1 MRRLSIASL
10 LPRPFLPRVAE
21 MVESKAEKR
30 NEADMTNW
38 GRNSIMSNWKSAL
51 LAGAMAFAPVHA
63 TAAPKEAPLAEAVAP
78 ADDQD
83 EVNSEAEMANAKAKM
98 QKEIDQAIAMIEKIF
113 GVDKLPP
120 IAPAQLALAQQ
131 TTTAL
136 VPPGSLAKMIDNM
149 YGKFFKGLM
158 GELGGMSDLMLSIK
172 TGVES
177 EKIEALD
184 EKSKA
189 AIANL
194 FDPQRQQR
202 EEQAMNV
209 IKPLI
214 TEALGDLEGP
224 MRNGMAHAFARK
236 FTAQQLGEMNA
247 FFATPTGKAYADEWM
262 ALQADPEV
270 MLAMVKAVPPLIN
283 KFMDRGPEIEGKLKD
298 LPKERQL
305 ADLSDA
311 ELVKLAKLMKV
322 DVKTLKEN
330 RDAWKTA
337 DEDATEVTMD
347 AADAAADAATAA
359 ADAAGDWDPSFDREN
374 WSEADRTRVEELET
388 AASEASSAAYDAEQA
403 AIANARKKKPSK

>member
-1 MRRLSIASL
+1 MRN
-10 LPRPFLPRVAE
+10 AE
-21 MVESKAEKR
+21 MVETGSEKR
-30 NEADMTNW
+30 NETGMTNR
-38 GRNSIMSNWKSAL
+38 GRNIIMSNWKSIL
-51 LAGAMAFAPVHA
+51 LAGAVAIVPAHAFA
-63 TAAPKEAPLAEAVAP
+63 APKKEAPLAVVVAP
-78 ADDQD
+78 AEEKSDQ
-83 EVNSEAEMANAKAKM
+83 SEASSEAAMADAKAKM
-98 QKEIDQAIAMIEKIF
+98 QKEIDEAIKLIEKIF
-113 GVDKLPP
+113 GVDKLPAVP
-120 IAPAQLALAQQ
+120 PAQLALAQQ

-189 AIANL
+189 AIADM
-194 FDPQRQQR
+194 FDPQRAQR
-202 EEQAMNV
+202 EEQMTNV

-224 MRNGMAHAFARK
+224 MRNGMAYAYARK
-236 FTAQQLGEMNA
+236 FSAEQLGEMNA

-305 ADLSDA
+305 SDFTDA
-311 ELVKLAKLMKV
+311 ELAKLAKLMKV
-322 DVKTLKEN
+322 DVKVLKEQ
-330 RDAWKTA
+330 RDQWNSV
-337 DEDATEVTMD
+337 DDVTEAVE
-347 AADAAADAATAA
+347 AADDSGYGDDASAAAAAADAAS
-359 ADAAGDWDPSFDREN
+359 GDWDPAYDREN
-374 WSEADRTRVEELET
+374 WSEADRTRVEELEAT
-388 AASEASSAAYDAEQA
+388 ASEASSAAYDAEQA
-403 AIANARKKKPSK
+403 AIANARKKSPKK

>member
-1 MRRLSIASL
+1 MRN
-10 LPRPFLPRVAE
+10 AE
-21 MVESKAEKR
+21 MVETGSEKR
-30 NEADMTNW
+30 NETGMTNR
-38 GRNSIMSNWKSAL
+38 GRNIIMSNWKSIL
-51 LAGAMAFAPVHA
+51 LAGAVAIVPAHAFA
-63 TAAPKEAPLAEAVAP
+63 APKKEAPLAVVVAP
-78 ADDQD
+78 ADEQSDQ
-83 EVNSEAEMANAKAKM
+83 SEASSEAAMADAKAKM
-98 QKEIDQAIAMIEKIF
+98 QKEIDEAIKLIEKIF
-113 GVDKLPP
+113 GVDKLPAVP
-120 IAPAQLALAQQ
+120 PAQLALAQQ

-189 AIANL
+189 AIADM
-194 FDPQRQQR
+194 FDPQRAQR
-202 EEQAMNV
+202 EEQMTNV

-224 MRNGMAHAFARK
+224 MRNGMAYAYARK
-236 FTAQQLGEMNA
+236 FSAQQLGEMNA

-305 ADLSDA
+305 SDFTDA
-311 ELVKLAKLMKV
+311 ELAKLAKLMKV
-322 DVKTLKEN
+322 DVKVLKEQ
-330 RDAWKTA
+330 RDQWNSVDDVTEAVEAA
-337 DEDATEVTMD
+337 DDSGYGDDASAAATD
-347 AADAAADAATAA
+347 AAAAAADAAS
-359 ADAAGDWDPSFDREN
+359 GDWDPAYDREN
-374 WSEADRTRVEELET
+374 WSEADRTRVEELEAT
-388 AASEASSAAYDAEQA
+388 ASEASSAAYDAEQT
-403 AIANARKKKPSK
+403 AIANARKKSPKK